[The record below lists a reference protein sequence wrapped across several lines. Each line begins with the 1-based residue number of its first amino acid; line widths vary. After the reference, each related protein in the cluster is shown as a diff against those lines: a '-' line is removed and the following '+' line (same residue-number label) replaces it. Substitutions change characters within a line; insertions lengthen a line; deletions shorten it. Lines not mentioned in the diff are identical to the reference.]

1 MEYSLLDKIREFE
14 QIINR
19 QQLAGAMDLIR
30 IAKEADCKVALI
42 EAERN
47 KPTKP
52 KKMADGCKVPVPAL
66 LTN

>member
-1 MEYSLLDKIREFE
+1 MDDSLLDKIRELE

-30 IAKEADCKVALI
+30 IAKKADRKVALI
-42 EAERN
+42 EAERT

-52 KKMADGCKVPVPAL
+52 KKMAV
-66 LTN
+66 

>member
-1 MEYSLLDKIREFE
+1 MEDSLLDKIRELE

-30 IAKEADCKVALI
+30 IAKEADRKVALI
-42 EAERN
+42 EAERT

-52 KKMADGCKVPVPAL
+52 KKMAVKSPFLHC
-66 LTN
+66 

>member
-1 MEYSLLDKIREFE
+1 MGDSLLDKIRELE

-30 IAKEADCKVALI
+30 IAKEADRKVALI
-42 EAERN
+42 EAERT

-52 KKMADGCKVPVPAL
+52 KKMTDGCKVPVPAL

>member
-1 MEYSLLDKIREFE
+1 MEDSLHDRIRELE

-19 QQLAGAMDLIR
+19 QQLAVAMGLIR
-30 IAKEADCKVALI
+30 IAKEADRKVALI

-52 KKMADGCKVPVPAL
+52 KKMAV
-66 LTN
+66 

>member
-1 MEYSLLDKIREFE
+1 MNDSLLDKIRELE

-30 IAKEADCKVALI
+30 ITK
-42 EAERN
+42 EAERKIAILESEKT

-52 KKMADGCKVPVPAL
+52 KKMAV
-66 LTN
+66 